1 MSECQMKTLD
11 DVFRI
16 ALEHFP
22 LCHVG
27 EDAEGQVVIF
37 TGMVIDD
44 NQKLRE
50 IEDE

>member
-1 MSECQMKTLD
+1 MTLD

-27 EDAEGQVVIF
+27 EDTEGQVVIF
-37 TGMVIDD
+37 TGMMVDK
-44 NQKLRE
+44 NQELRE
-50 IEDE
+50 MTHEDIA